1 MEIRIILKALS
12 VDHVSVTQIMLK
24 EFEQLKNIMKLLEVW
39 IQTTDIT
46 MNKKEIFIFLYIT
59 KVSFNLLF

>member
-1 MEIRIILKALS
+1 MPLS